1 MINVSNEF
9 KQHMGVDD
17 RKFLVYLDIVL
28 ADGTELP
35 TLTNSDLWEGGFKLD
50 DGVTASGQFTIG
62 SCIMNKLTLTLN
74 NIYDKFSAYNF
85 DRAIVTAYIGLELSS
100 GRIEK
105 IRKGIFTVDEPTYN
119 GATITLECLD
129 NMYKLD
135 RDYADVKTTYPA
147 NLGTIVRD
155 ICNVCGVT
163 LLTTTFDYSTYQVPK
178 RPDDEVLTCR
188 QVLAYCAQIA
198 CKFARFDTY
207 GRLVLGWF
215 EQGVFENGNT
225 LDGGYF
231 DGGPTFNIS
240 KLSKYLNT
248 TNGMECL
255 VNNIKKGVEV
265 TTMDGVDWF
274 LYNGTVASK
283 LYVSGYQWIGFGSAA
298 VHLTVCR
305 CDGAMY
311 YLYRQEGEVN
321 GSRFLKIRWEGYT
334 HKLSQEEQYALK
346 FEVFLLDSGV
356 IFLNIVQIPTNSS
369 YLGVSFLFCGNQ
381 RLSLDVINEKQIA
394 MASDYGNS
402 WRIINT
408 AGSYE
413 SGDDADGGTFAPWNT
428 GYVADAGTFEDQ
440 NKFHHL
446 YYYSSLNVSTDDVV
460 ITGVQ
465 VTEEFEETG
474 KEKKHTYLYGS
485 KGYVLSIA
493 ENKFVEKGKA
503 QSVATYLGQKL
514 VGLRFRPMAGQFLG
528 DPTVEAGDLAY
539 VTDRKQRTYNCM
551 VTNLTFTVGNY
562 MTVTCDAE
570 TPSKNS
576 ASRYSELT
584 QAIVEARKNTQ
595 AQISEYDLAVQQL
608 TSLVTQSFG
617 VYKTEE
623 VQTDGSIIYY
633 MHNKPTIAQSTTIW
647 KMTADAFAVSTDG
660 GKTWKAGMDSSG
672 NAVVN
677 VLSAIGIRFDWAEG
691 GDLTLGGYNNQSG
704 VLKILNAAGVQIG
717 KWDKNG
723 LVATEGIFSG
733 ALSGATGT
741 FAGSLKVGKNF
752 LVTNIGAMYAY
763 SPRFVSGLRLAKNFS
778 FNIDDADYKIFASYT
793 YDHMYL
799 GDPSDGAN
807 GYIWSTH
814 LLPSGISC
822 FGDISAIGDIGC
834 TGTKSRIA
842 KTENYDERKLY
853 CYEMPS
859 PMFGDIGSGITDSNG
874 QCYVFFDCIFEETIN
889 TECNYQVFL
898 QKECSGDIWVEQK
911 EKTFFMVNGTP
922 DLKFSWEIKAKQ
934 LNYEMERLDRSNLSQ
949 KENDIDYGEKARRM
963 VDDYHKRMENIVYE
977 EINKL
982 HAL

>member
-119 GATITLECLD
+119 GSTITLECLD

-163 LLTTTFDYSTYQVPK
+163 LLTTTFDYSTYQVSK
-178 RPDDEVLTCR
+178 RPDDEALTCR

-207 GRLVLGWF
+207 GRLILGWF
-215 EQGVFENGNT
+215 EQGVFENGDT

-334 HKLSQEEQYALK
+334 HKLSQEKQYALK

-356 IFLNIVQIPTNSS
+356 IFLNVVQIPTNSS

-428 GYVADAGTFEDQ
+428 GYVADAGTFQDQ

-465 VTEEFEETG
+465 VTEEFEET
-474 KEKKHTYLYGS
+474 EKVKKQTYLYGDA
-485 KGYVLSIA
+485 GYILAIA
-493 ENKFVEKGKA
+493 GNKFVEKGKG
-503 QSVATYLGQKL
+503 QDVVDYLGPKL
-514 VGLRFRPMAGQFLG
+514 VGLRFRPMSGQFLG

-608 TSLVTQSFG
+608 TSLITQSFG

-623 VQTDGSIIYY
+623 VQTDGSIVYY

-677 VLSAIGIRFDWAEG
+677 VLSAIGVNAEWVNTGFLSASRIRG
-691 GDLTLGGYNNQSG
+691 GDLIIGGENNKFGTIKLVSNGGYSNGSIDMYGYSFTDNIQDLEETTLKANTSG
-704 VLKILNAAGVQIG
+704 ITITSKKYGDLFGCGHAH
-717 KWDKNG
+717 
-723 LVATEGIFSG
+723 LVATDDYMAEVDGRDG
-733 ALSGATGT
+733 V
-741 FAGSLKVGKNF
+741 SLRVN
-752 LVTNIGAMYAY
+752 N
-763 SPRFVSGLRLAKNFS
+763 
-778 FNIDDADYKIFASYT
+778 SYT
-793 YDHMYL
+793 GSGSSVFLQML
-799 GDPSDGAN
+799 PEM
-807 GYIWSTH
+807 T
-814 LLPSGISC
+814 LLTTGLTIYE
-822 FGDISAIGDIGC
+822 
-834 TGTKSRIA
+834 TLNVWGTKSRIIS
-842 KTENYDERKLY
+842 TPNYNKRLQY

-859 PMFGDIGSGITDSNG
+859 PMFGDTGEGITDEKG
-874 QCYVFFDCIFEETIN
+874 ECYVYLDDIFTETVSADI
-889 TECNYQVFL
+889 EYQVFI
-898 QKECSGDIWVEQK
+898 QKEGQGDLWIS
-911 EKTFFMVNGTP
+911 EKNPVYFVVNGTEN
-922 DLKFSWEIKAKQ
+922 LKFAWEIKVKQ
-934 LNYEMERLDRSNLSQ
+934 RNYEYERLEFYDKSNSD
-949 KENDIDYGEKARRM
+949 KEVDYESEYVWEIEQLIK
-963 VDDYHKRMENIVYE
+963 EQE
-977 EINKL
+977 EIL
-982 HAL
+982 YEAA